1 MKVSSAFAS
10 SLEAPAHIA
19 AAERLGYERA
29 WLYDTP
35 HQSPDVW
42 MLLALAAERTE
53 RIGLG
58 PGVLVPTLRHPMVNA
73 AGAAGLAALAPGRAA
88 VAFGTG
94 FTSARA
100 MGAKPATWAY
110 LREYI
115 TAFRGLLAGET
126 VEWQGARLRMMH
138 PSGHAPERPIDI
150 PVAISATGPKGLA
163 VARELGDGLFSVNEE
178 TSGARDFSWAALTV
192 HGTVLAEGE
201 ALNSPHV
208 MAAAGPGN
216 ALAYHFLHEAGQDVR
231 NLPGGEQWLK
241 SIEHTDPRDTHLAV
255 HEQHLV
261 GLNEAD
267 RAAWQAGSWQA
278 VPRTTFTGTREVVRQ
293 RLAEVAEAGVTE
305 LIYQP
310 SGPDIPAELE
320 AFLEAATGL

>member
-1 MKVSSAFAS
+1 MKISSAFAS

-19 AAERLGYERA
+19 AAERLGYARA

-42 MLLALAAERTE
+42 MLLALAAQRTE

-58 PGVLVPTLRHPMVNA
+58 PGVLVPSLRHPMVNA
-73 AGAAGLAALAPGRAA
+73 AGAAGLAALAPGRVA
-88 VAFGTG
+88 VAFGSG

-100 MGAKPATWAY
+100 MGTKPSTWAF

-115 TAFRGLLAGET
+115 AAFRGLLAGET
-126 VEWQGARLRMMH
+126 VEWQGARIRMMH
-138 PSGHAPERPIDI
+138 PSGHAPHRPIRI
-150 PVAISATGPKGLA
+150 PIAVSATGPKGLG

-178 TSGARDFSWAALTV
+178 TAGARDFPWAALTV

-201 ALNSPHV
+201 ALDSPHV

-216 ALAYHFLHEAGQDVR
+216 ALAYHFLHEAGADVR
-231 NLPGGEQWLK
+231 ELPGGEQWLAV
-241 SIEHTDPRDTHLAV
+241 IERTDPQQRHLAI

-267 RAAWQAGSWQA
+267 RAAWDAGSWES
-278 VPRTTFTGTREVVRQ
+278 VPRTTFTGTPEQLRT
-293 RLAEVAEAGVTE
+293 RLAELVKAGVTE

-310 SGPDIPAELE
+310 TGPDIPAELK
-320 AFLEAATGL
+320 AFLKVAATV